1 MGSTF
6 GGLIKIYGT
15 SGISVQLSV
24 DFDTH
29 GKYRRGH
36 NMILTLAEATTID
49 PQTAFNKVD

>member
-15 SGISVQLSV
+15 SGTSVQLSA

-36 NMILTLAEATTID
+36 NMILTLAEATID